1 MADRLAEIRA
11 RAAAATEGTWG
22 TYYDGA
28 VYYLGANLRLTS
40 AGSTCSRQIGAIAD
54 GDDKTQAFHDAMFI
68 GRARTD
74 VPWLL
79 AELDRERAARIE
91 AEAKLAIREGQVDRL
106 SNELADMET
115 GLGLNEEAV
124 TA

>member
-1 MADRLAEIRA
+1 MADRLDTIRA
-11 RAAAATEGTWG
+11 REAAASREPWE
-22 TYYDGA
+22 
-28 VYYLGANLRLTS
+28 TS
-40 AGSTCSRQIGAIAD
+40 IVDPGIILAD
-54 GDDKTQAFHDAMFI
+54 GKPIAVFGGNQQDYCNAEFAA
-68 GRARTD
+68 RARTD

-106 SNELADMET
+106 SEELADMET